1 MTYYV
6 YQTNSGA
13 YKISDAYVAGHVLK
27 INAKTLK
34 SAKTALTKW
43 KKMIKEQDGE

>member
-34 SAKTALTKW
+34 SANSTLTKW
-43 KKMIKEQDGE
+43 KKMIKDDE

>member
-6 YQTNSGA
+6 YQNNSGA

-34 SAKTALTKW
+34 SAKSTLTKW
-43 KKMIKEQDGE
+43 KKMIKDDE